1 MTKVIDFLADQG
13 HKLKST
19 ALLSLVARAA
29 VDPFAK
35 IKGLIQKLIE
45 RMLSE
50 AASEASK
57 KGFCDTELGKAEHD
71 RDYRWSDVKDLNAKL
86 ETLEVKLAELKAE
99 IAELKIDI
107 EKLEAALAEAKKLR
121 EEEKAENMKDIA
133 DATMGL

>member
-1 MTKVIDFLADQG
+1 MLKDAQDTDLGLPSLLQVRQSRNLLSAKEREMEERKTKAIDFLAEQG

-71 RDYRWSDVKDLNAKL
+71 R
-86 ETLEVKLAELKAE
+86 
-99 IAELKIDI
+99 
-107 EKLEAALAEAKKLR
+107 
-121 EEEKAENMKDIA
+121 
-133 DATMGL
+133 